1 MLVIPVFLGV
11 SVLVFVIMAMTPGDP
26 VLIRLGFNPNVS
38 PQQVE
43 LIRAQLGLDKPIYIQ
58 YFSYLNLLLHGNF
71 GYDVNTGQPVIQEIA
86 QAYPN
91 TLILAAASM
100 VVSLGVGIPIGVY
113 SATKQYSVFD
123 RIATI
128 GSLTAAAVPNFWLA
142 LILILVFSFW
152 LKLLPSF
159 GVSGPESLIL
169 PALTLGLTT
178 SAIVVRFTR
187 SSMLEVIRQDY
198 VRTARAKGL
207 RERTIV
213 TRHMLKN
220 ALIPIITVVGIIFGT
235 MLAGAFFVEY
245 VFAYPGI
252 GRLAVDAIQQ
262 KNYPLVQ
269 GIVFIVSV
277 TFVML
282 NLLVDII
289 YVYLDPRVR
298 ME

>member
-1 MLVIPVFLGV
+1 M
-11 SVLVFVIMAMTPGDP
+11 LVFVVMTLTPGDP

-38 PQQVE
+38 PQQMD
-43 LIRAQLGLDKPIYIQ
+43 LLRAQLGLDKPIYVQ
-58 YFSYLNLLLHGNF
+58 YLSYLNLLLHGNF
-71 GYDVNTGQPVIQEIA
+71 GYDVNTGQPVIQEIS

-91 TLILAAASM
+91 TLILAVASM
-100 VVSLGVGIPIGVY
+100 IVSLGIGIPVGVF

-123 RIATI
+123 RISTI
-128 GSLTAAAVPNFWLA
+128 GSLSAASIPNFWLA
-142 LILILVFSFW
+142 LIMILVFSYW

-159 GVSGPESLIL
+159 GATGPESLIL
-169 PALTLGLTT
+169 PALTLGVTT

-207 RERTIV
+207 KERSVIS
-213 TRHMLKN
+213 RHMLKN
-220 ALIPIITVVGIIFGT
+220 ALIPIITVVGIIFGN
-235 MLAGAFFVEY
+235 MLAGAFFVEF

-269 GIVFIVSV
+269 GIVFIVSI
-277 TFVML
+277 TFVL
-282 NLLVDII
+282 INLLVDVI
-289 YVYLDPRVR
+289 YVYLDPRVKI
-298 ME
+298 E